1 MIQGFKL
8 CTCGTFLFNISWNNY
23 SCTSFED
30 PLLGFKLSC
39 LYWRVCIGLQLKKKK
54 VWEPEQLNENLNE
67 PKWEKKKRKKNDH
80 NLFATQNTGLS
91 INRNHCL
98 SSDLMLFEMRALK
111 SICGFGV
118 ILSKN
123 KIKMCGLSC
132 YYKVFDKVVI
142 QTLAKL

>member
-1 MIQGFKL
+1 MNPNGK
-8 CTCGTFLFNISWNNY
+8 
-23 SCTSFED
+23 
-30 PLLGFKLSC
+30 
-39 LYWRVCIGLQLKKKK
+39 
-54 VWEPEQLNENLNE
+54 
-67 PKWEKKKRKKNDH
+67 KKKRKKNDH